1 MSKILGWGE
10 CNIFTRKYS
19 GSSKGSTWV
28 KWDLPVEGST
38 TLDTTEGQKT
48 EAKTEGGENEAVRK
62 AKNTYALSFEVRV
75 GGGFSYKEN
84 DNDGVIDGE
93 FEVIVIPTESASA
106 PALYIEK
113 ATASATGSYNSADGI
128 KQKYTFNA
136 LKNNTKVGANSN
148 IPIGQVTFGTY
159 TLVAAGE
166 TGAGNPATFTAFKDD
181 ATTKT
186 NLLGS

>member
-10 CNIFTRKYS
+10 CNVFTRKYNGS
-19 GSSKGSTWV
+19 LVGSSWD

-62 AKNTYALSFEVRV
+62 AKNTYTLSFEVRV
-75 GGGFSYKEN
+75 GGDFTYN
-84 DNDGVIDGE
+84 VVDNDGIIDGE
-93 FEVIVIPTESASA
+93 FEVLVIPTENVEA
-106 PALYIEK
+106 PALYINR
-113 ATASATGSYNSADGI
+113 ASAAATGTYNSADGI
-128 KQKYTFNA
+128 KQKYTFDA
-136 LKNNTKVGANSN
+136 LKNNVKVGTNSDK
-148 IPIGQVTFGTY
+148 PIGQVTFGNY
-159 TLVAAGE
+159 VLNAQGM
-166 TGAGNPATFTAFKDD
+166 PISFTAFKDD